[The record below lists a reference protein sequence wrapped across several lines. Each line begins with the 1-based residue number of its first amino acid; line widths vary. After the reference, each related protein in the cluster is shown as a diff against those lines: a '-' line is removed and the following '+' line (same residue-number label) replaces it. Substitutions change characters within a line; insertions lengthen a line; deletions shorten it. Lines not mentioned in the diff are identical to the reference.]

1 MYKVGRPVKG
11 SGICLSLC
19 YIKKEA
25 VNPLCVA
32 KSGEN
37 YIHRAEERRQTSR
50 LPLGAIAGFDSLSW
64 CKCIFVIII
73 EDKLLG

>member
-19 YIKKEA
+19 YKNDKEA
-25 VNPLCVA
+25 VYPLCVA

-50 LPLGAIAGFDSLSW
+50 LPLGAIAGFDSLPW
-64 CKCIFVIII
+64 CKSFCHNNS
-73 EDKLLG
+73 DKLLG